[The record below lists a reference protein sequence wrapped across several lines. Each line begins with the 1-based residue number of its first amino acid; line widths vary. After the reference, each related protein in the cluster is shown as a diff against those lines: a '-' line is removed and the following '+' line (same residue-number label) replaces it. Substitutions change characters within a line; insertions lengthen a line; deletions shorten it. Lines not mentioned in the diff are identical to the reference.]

1 MAGANL
7 DRMAR
12 DLEWSSLMR
21 AAIGGDEA
29 AYRRLLGELL
39 HTLRQMVRRGLGGVG
54 ISPNDIEDVVQEI
67 LLAIHLKRHT
77 WDPAMSLTPWIAA
90 IARNK
95 MIDDLRRRRRRPEIA
110 ADLTDLDLGGEYQQA
125 AIAAY
130 DLARVL
136 KRLPDRSRD
145 VVRSLSI
152 DGHSAREVAIRLGMT
167 EVAVRV
173 VFHRS
178 LKTLTQWSSAST

>member
-1 MAGANL
+1 MASAI
-7 DRMAR
+7 DRKAR

-21 AAIGGDEA
+21 AAISGDEC
-29 AYRRLLGELL
+29 AYRRLLEELL
-39 HTLRQMVRRGLGGVG
+39 HTLRQMVCRGLGGVG
-54 ISPNDIEDVVQEI
+54 ISPNDIEDVVQDI
-67 LLAIHLKRHT
+67 LLAMHLKRHT
-77 WDPAMSLTPWIAA
+77 WDPSMPLTPWIAA

-110 ADLTDLDLGGEYQQA
+110 ADLTDLDFGQEDHQGP
-125 AIAAY
+125 IAAY

-136 KRLPDRSRD
+136 KKLPDRSRD
-145 VVRSLSI
+145 IVRSLGI
-152 DGHSAREVAIRLGMT
+152 DGHSAREVATRHGMT

-178 LKTLTQWSSAST
+178 LKTLTLWSSAAT